1 MDDIKIWHIKG
12 VIYMYKQILLAVDG
26 SENSLRAT
34 EHAVELAKLSGGKVD
49 LINVI
54 DFDEARSEMIQTRQS
69 EVDESRRA
77 RYQPAVELLEENVL
91 KNEVFVFY
99 GNPGTVIVDHAK
111 ENDYDVILIGSRG
124 LNKLQE
130 MVLGSVSNRV
140 VQKATCPVLVVK

>member
-1 MDDIKIWHIKG
+1 
-12 VIYMYKQILLAVDG
+12 MYKKILLAVDG

-34 EHAVELAKLSGGKVD
+34 EYAVELAKLSGGKVD

-54 DFDEARSEMIQTRQS
+54 DFNEARSEMIQTRQS
-69 EVDESRRA
+69 EVGEFRRE
-77 RYQPAVELLEENVL
+77 RYQSAVDLLEENGL

-99 GNPGTVIVDHAK
+99 GNPGIVIVDHAK

-140 VQKATCPVLVVK
+140 VQKALCPVLVVK

>member
-1 MDDIKIWHIKG
+1 
-12 VIYMYKQILLAVDG
+12 MYKQILLAVDG
-26 SENSLRAT
+26 SENAIRAT
-34 EHAVELAKLSGGKVD
+34 EYAVELGKLSGGKID

-69 EVDESRRA
+69 EVVESRRQ
-77 RYQPAVELLEENVL
+77 RYQPAVDLLEENGL

-99 GNPGTVIVDHAK
+99 GNPGTVIVDHAT